1 MNIRPTGLKWFR
13 QNVSD
18 PHPPN
23 LGHIKVSKYY
33 TSGESWTSSDVW
45 WFDIP
50 LDRINKATP
59 DHIHLLC
66 QKSVSSQDF
75 FHLKVPNPVLL
86 RAVNSR
92 SVEITPQ
99 SVIRLHLSA
108 REIDKF
114 VDLRARRTL
123 KLDLSKFL
131 R

>member
-13 QNVSD
+13 QKVSD

-33 TSGESWTSSDVW
+33 TAGESWTSSEVW

-50 LDRINKATP
+50 LDRIDKAAP

-75 FHLKVPNPVLL
+75 FHLEVPNPVLL
-86 RAVNSR
+86 HAVNSR
-92 SVEITPQ
+92 SVEVTPQ

-108 REIDKF
+108 HAADKF
-114 VDLRARRTL
+114 VDLRARGAM
-123 KLDLSKFL
+123 KLDLSRFL